1 MGVKHFEDMKLLKSS
16 ELDEKPCSSP
26 DIKDGFVDSVDGID
40 DKNNESDIE
49 DICSKNETVLYE
61 RKNSTSEAICKETRL
76 KVIEENMKIN
86 FKIEANVNFPPNS
99 AHISMWDFAGEDVF
113 YATHHV
119 FLSPDAVYLIV
130 IDLSNADTNNIT
142 EIGKCGFST
151 NQKLCKCIYF
161 FPIAVYSLLSFLLKE
176 KAKFWLRSI
185 LTYSKVKDEDER
197 CGFRL
202 PPVIFVVTH
211 KDRIIGEVR
220 VVLHG
225 RSS

>member
-1 MGVKHFEDMKLLKSS
+1 MSSILWRLEIIFIFLARGIFLEFSGYVISISKLRRLFFLTGDPLENSRSKIAMGVKHFEDLKLLESS

-26 DIKDGFVDSVDGID
+26 DNKDGFVDSVDGID

-86 FKIEANVNFPPNS
+86 FKIEANVNIPPNS

-142 EIGKCGFST
+142 EIGKCGFSP
-151 NQKLCKCIYF
+151 NKKLCK
-161 FPIAVYSLLSFLLKE
+161 
-176 KAKFWLRSI
+176 SI
-185 LTYSKVKDEDER
+185 
-197 CGFRL
+197 
-202 PPVIFVVTH
+202 
-211 KDRIIGEVR
+211 
-220 VVLHG
+220 
-225 RSS
+225 

>member
-1 MGVKHFEDMKLLKSS
+1 MGVKHFEDLKLLESS
-16 ELDEKPCSSP
+16 ELDEKPCS
-26 DIKDGFVDSVDGID
+26 SVDGID

-86 FKIEANVNFPPNS
+86 FKIEANVNIPPNS

-142 EIGKCGFST
+142 EIGKCGFSP
-151 NQKLCKCIYF
+151 NKKLCK
-161 FPIAVYSLLSFLLKE
+161 
-176 KAKFWLRSI
+176 SI
-185 LTYSKVKDEDER
+185 
-197 CGFRL
+197 
-202 PPVIFVVTH
+202 
-211 KDRIIGEVR
+211 
-220 VVLHG
+220 
-225 RSS
+225 